1 MSSKNNL
8 FHEEENNF
16 IASTYTHTLQHSST
30 ADSPHCNRQIHT
42 IIRVFHQQCN
52 LPQVAARQNIL
63 IKYLN
68 ILIPFI

>member
-8 FHEEENNF
+8 FHEEENNV

-30 ADSPHCNRQIHT
+30 AHSPHCNRQLHIT
-42 IIRVFHQQCN
+42 TRVFHQQCN
-52 LPQVAARQNIL
+52 LPQVAARQNIR

-68 ILIPFI
+68 IFILFI